1 MRPLQAVGLH
11 PLQGLPR
18 GAALQMQAHQRLMGG
33 VIAGLKLQGLPQ
45 AGFCLIAAALHQ
57 AHMAEVVVGQRQLGP
72 ALGQGAV
79 TLSRGL
85 EPAEVLL
92 EQPAVQLHQRL
103 VRQQGTGLQGQ
114 RLGISTA
121 AQHPQ
126 QAGQIHGHIGIL
138 RREAPRLIER
148 LQGQLIALLLQRRDP
163 QPKPALHHAGLGAH
177 QLPKSLG
184 GLRPL
189 PTLQGPL
196 PRLEQGFAAAGAA
209 Q

>member
-1 MRPLQAVGLH
+1 
-11 PLQGLPR
+11 
-18 GAALQMQAHQRLMGG
+18 MGG
-33 VIAGLKLQGLPQ
+33 VIAELELQGLPQ
-45 AGFCLIAAALHQ
+45 AGFRLIAAALHQ

-72 ALGQGAV
+72 A
-79 TLSRGL
+79 
-85 EPAEVLL
+85 P
-92 EQPAVQLHQRL
+92 
-103 VRQQGTGLQGQ
+103 
-114 RLGISTA
+114 
-121 AQHPQ
+121 
-126 QAGQIHGHIGIL
+126 GQIHGHIGIL

-148 LQGQLIALLLQRRDP
+148 LQGQPIALLLQRRDP